1 MSRSLD
7 AGIERVVR
15 EGNCSGCG
23 ACTQLDAGLAM
34 RLDAEGFSRPV
45 RVAQSTASP
54 DAAARFDS
62 SCPGMVMRAVNPPG
76 STRHP
81 TMGPVIQAWEAWA
94 TDDEQ
99 RFTGSS
105 GGTLTALAAWL
116 RSTGEAVSVVGAQ
129 AEPENPRRT
138 VSVSIMSRE
147 EALAAAGSRYGPVSN
162 AAHPD
167 ALSASCAVV
176 GKPCESSALRAL
188 AGAGDAP
195 LLLSFFCAGTPSQ
208 NATDELVEELGV
220 RPGASLKS
228 LWYRGH
234 GWPGA
239 FTVTT
244 DDGQTATSSYDD
256 SWGKHLGRAV
266 QWRCRICPD
275 GVGESS
281 DVTAADLW
289 TTDERG
295 YPDFADGAGVSAL
308 IARTPR
314 GLDLVRRAV
323 AAGVITATPI
333 DIDRLARI
341 QPLQRQ
347 RRTTLAGRLAG
358 IRLAGGRVP
367 SFPGFGLTRLALTQL
382 RESYR
387 AAKSGYRRRL
397 QWRQR

>member
-7 AGIERVVR
+7 AAVDRVVR

-23 ACTQLDAGLAM
+23 ACTQLDSGLAM

-45 RVAQSTASP
+45 RVAASTASP
-54 DAAARFDS
+54 DATARFDA
-62 SCPGMVMRAVNPPG
+62 SCPGTVMRATDPPG
-76 STRHP
+76 SVRHP
-81 TMGPVIQAWEAWA
+81 TMGPVIRAWEAWA
-94 TDDEQ
+94 TDDDE

-116 RSTGEAVSVVGAQ
+116 RSTGEAVNVVGARAQ
-129 AEPENPRRT
+129 QSDPRRT
-138 VSVSIMSRE
+138 VSVSIMSRD
-147 EALAAAGSRYGPVSN
+147 EALASAGSRYGPVSN

-167 ALSASCAVV
+167 ALSPSCAVV

-188 AGAGDAP
+188 AATGEAP

-208 NATDELVEELGV
+208 NATDALVDELGV
-220 RPGASLKS
+220 APGTPLRS

-244 DDGQTATSSYDD
+244 ADGATATSSYDE
-256 SWGKHLGRAV
+256 SWGEHLGRAV

-314 GLDLVRRAV
+314 GLDLVERAI
-323 AAGVITATPI
+323 AAGVITATPV

-347 RRTTLAGRLAG
+347 RRTTLAGRLVG

-367 SFPGFGLTRLALTQL
+367 RFPGFGLTRLALTRL

-387 AAKSGYRRRL
+387 AAKSGYRRRRE
-397 QWRQR
+397 WRRR